1 MARSRYGRSW
11 SFPTPDGMDAEIFR
25 TEWPK
30 LVAVLVRDFGDLE
43 LAEDCAQD
51 AFVEAST
58 RWPVDGLPD
67 RPGAWLTTTA
77 RRKALDQIRRSA
89 SYKTKLEELEVRAK
103 RGPARSEG
111 EIVDDQLAL
120 LLGCCH
126 PALNLEAQVAL
137 TLRIVAGLTTE
148 QIARGFLV
156 EEATMG
162 KRITRA
168 KTKIRQANIPFRPVD
183 RAVLAE
189 RLDAV
194 RHVIYLIFTEGHASG
209 SDNSFVRGDLCDE
222 AAWLASLLVQLM
234 PEDGESNAL
243 LALILLTDTRR
254 ATRVDD
260 SGIPILLED
269 QDRSLWDREKIAD
282 GLRALE
288 RASRQGL
295 GSYGLQATVASF
307 HAVAPTFADTDWFR
321 IVAMYDQMLAR
332 GGGSVVA
339 LNRAAALSYV
349 DGPAVAL
356 AEMDELAA
364 DLDSYLYFHSARAE
378 LLRRLDLTDDA
389 KAAYERA
396 LACNPA
402 VAEAAFLR
410 RQLESVS

>member
-1 MARSRYGRSW
+1 
-11 SFPTPDGMDAEIFR
+11 MDAEIFR

>member
-1 MARSRYGRSW
+1 
-11 SFPTPDGMDAEIFR
+11 MDAEIFR

-30 LVAVLVRDFGDLE
+30 LVAILVRDFGDLE

-58 RWPVDGLPD
+58 RWQADGRPD

-77 RRKALDQIRRSA
+77 RRKALDRIRRTA
-89 SYKTKLEELEVRAK
+89 NYKTKLEELEVRAK
-103 RGPARSEG
+103 RGPDRSAG

-126 PALNLEAQVAL
+126 PALGLEAQVAL

-209 SDNSFVRGDLCDE
+209 SDDSFVRGDLCDE

-234 PEDGESNAL
+234 PDDGESSAL
-243 LALILLTDTRR
+243 LALILLTDARR

-295 GSYGLQATVASF
+295 GAYGLQATVASF
-307 HAVAPTFADTDWFR
+307 HAVAATFADTDWFR

-356 AEMDELAA
+356 VEMDRLAA
-364 DLDSYLYFHSARAE
+364 DLDAYLYFHSARAE
-378 LLRRLDLTDDA
+378 LLRRLDLTEDA

-396 LACNPA
+396 LGCNPG

-410 RQLESVS
+410 RQLASVS